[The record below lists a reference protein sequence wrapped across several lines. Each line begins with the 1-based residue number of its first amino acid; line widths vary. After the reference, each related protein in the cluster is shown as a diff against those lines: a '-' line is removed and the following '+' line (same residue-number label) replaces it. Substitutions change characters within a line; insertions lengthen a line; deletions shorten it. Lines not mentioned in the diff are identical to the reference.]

1 MQSVVLADRDTAT
14 VGASKGPDLDT
25 VYGAKDIAISRFGI
39 QKFYFSVIT
48 FEI

>member
-25 VYGAKDIAISRFGI
+25 VYGAKDIAISRFQV
-39 QKFYFSVIT
+39 QKGNFPFVT
-48 FEI
+48 LEI